1 MPDTTEHLVNRLLID
16 RQKSL
21 DYFNNLYPVDW
32 ERAIYTEGS
41 CWTVHQVLAHFVA
54 AEEGFHRLII
64 DILNGG
70 SGSPED
76 FDLDQY
82 NERKVNDLTGIP
94 ISNLMQKF
102 SDLRQDTVN
111 LVAEMDSN
119 DLEKQGRHPFLGMA
133 PLSDIVKL
141 IYRHN
146 QIHIREIRKTL
157 TEET

>member
-1 MPDTTEHLVNRLLID
+1 
-16 RQKSL
+16 
-21 DYFNNLYPVDW
+21 
-32 ERAIYTEGS
+32 
-41 CWTVHQVLAHFVA
+41 VLAHFVA

-157 TEET
+157 T